1 MISYHAKMKPLP
13 HRLFCFSYTVKQW
26 LTRRFTTSGLG
37 VLICLFIAAIVG
49 IDTKRTMAYQIFTF
63 LLSILIIAIIYSL
76 RFRDRLSITRTL
88 PRFGTVG
95 VKLQYPITVHNRTNK
110 QQIGLKIRENF
121 ADPRPSWSEFKVF
134 LRSYPRK
141 HRFVSLSVMYYRW
154 LKLVARRQGA
164 TTKTVNV
171 SSIRPRSTTKVM
183 VELEPSYRGIVRLTG
198 VTIARPDPFGLFNA
212 CQTSALPQSFL
223 ILPKRYQ
230 VPPIQLPGTR
240 KAQSGSISLASSVG
254 DSEEFVSLR
263 DYRPGDPLRKIHWKS
278 WAKTDKPIIREE
290 QEQFFVRHALILD
303 TFQQA
308 KYSDILE
315 EAVAVAASFGCDFQ
329 TQESLLDLMF
339 VANEAYCFTSG
350 RGLGT
355 TEQMLEILA
364 GVTPCNDKSFE
375 SLTST
380 VMNRVSM
387 LSGCICVLIAW
398 DEERKKLI
406 QYLQALNIPTLV
418 LIITDETSTLDESE
432 LIGDLSI
439 KFQLLKLGKIQ
450 EGLSVLFG
458 Y

>member
-1 MISYHAKMKPLP
+1 MKPLP
-13 HRLFCFSYTVKQW
+13 HRLFCFTYTVKQW
-26 LTRRFTTSGLG
+26 LTRRFTTTGIGFLIFLG
-37 VLICLFIAAIVG
+37 IAAIVG
-49 IDTKRTMAYQIFTF
+49 LDTKRTMAYQIFSF
-63 LLSILIIAIIYSL
+63 LVSILIIAIIYSF
-76 RFRDRLSITRTL
+76 RFRDRLTITRIL

-95 VKLQYPITVHNRTNK
+95 VKLQYSLTVDNRTSK
-110 QQIGLKIRENF
+110 QQIGLKVRENF

-134 LRSYPRK
+134 LHSYSRK

-171 SSIRPRSTTKVM
+171 PSIPPRSKTKVT
-183 VELEPSYRGIVRLTG
+183 VELEPSYRGVVRLTG

-212 CQTSALPQSFL
+212 CQNIALSQSIL

-230 VPPIQLPGTR
+230 VPPIQLPGAR

-278 WAKTDKPIIREE
+278 WAKTDKPIVREE

-303 TFQQA
+303 TFDQA

-315 EAVAVAASFGCDFQ
+315 EAVAVAASFSCDFQ

-339 VANEAYCFTSG
+339 VGNEAYCFTSG

-364 GVTPCNDKSFE
+364 GVAPCNDKPFE
-375 SLTST
+375 SLIST

-387 LSGCICVLIAW
+387 LSGCICILIAW
-398 DEERKKLI
+398 DEQRKKLI
-406 QYLQALNIPTLV
+406 QYLQGLNIPTLV
-418 LIITDETSTLDESE
+418 LIITEDTSTLDESE
-432 LIGDLSI
+432 LIGERSMQ
-439 KFQLLKLGKIQ
+439 FQILKLGKIQ
-450 EGLSVLFG
+450 QGLSTLTTN

>member
-1 MISYHAKMKPLP
+1 MKPLP
-13 HRLFCFSYTVKQW
+13 HRLFCFSYTLKQW

-164 TTKTVNV
+164 TTKIVNV
-171 SSIRPRSTTKVM
+171 PSIRPRSTTKVM

-212 CQTSALPQSFL
+212 CQTLALPQSFL

-432 LIGDLSI
+432 LIGDRSMQ
-439 KFQLLKLGKIQ
+439 FQLLKLGKIQ

-458 Y
+458 

>member
-76 RFRDRLSITRTL
+76 RFRDRLTVTRTL

-458 Y
+458 